1 MVLSKKELSEGVK
14 ALVKMHHIWKDITK
28 DDLERFSGEGA
39 YLRLYNIVK
48 KIRTDDITKE
58 ALNIIGLA
66 NHGKI
71 IRGESLDD
79 CFSDA
84 KDYIRTVE
92 ALNRDRGTPSEGYA
106 KAKFML
112 FENPRFRNE
121 VVELY
126 RTKVIPK
133 LSKPKRSH

>member
-71 IRGESLDD
+71 IRG
-79 CFSDA
+79 
-84 KDYIRTVE
+84 R
-92 ALNRDRGTPSEGYA
+92 ALMIVFPTPKIISGQ
-106 KAKFML
+106 
-112 FENPRFRNE
+112 
-121 VVELY
+121 
-126 RTKVIPK
+126 
-133 LSKPKRSH
+133 